1 MCILWEEGR
10 MIVNV
15 WERERERERKKERDD
30 NFFSRANRRESISP
44 SISCF
49 VSATSPPHLGSFV
62 PYCCCWSSSSLSLLL
77 LLLSTLQQLQKN
89 SSGSCWPSST
99 TTTTST
105 GPRQNPAKTNIIHH
119 QLRKENLS
127 NILKAGTGNRPLIAG
142 ALWKK
147 EVKSFISIALPP
159 VAKMEL
165 FGRRRWTNGLAQQTN
180 HECAEL
186 YFWLVINTTAYH
198 LGRYRLHLFLLKS
211 SMDVAKLTWS
221 SVWSDWAIFEWTRQ
235 QKIFT

>member
-1 MCILWEEGR
+1 MY
-10 MIVNV
+10 
-15 WERERERERKKERDD
+15 ERERGREKERKREMTI
-30 NFFSRANRRESISP
+30 FSHARIVENRFHHPLVVLYRRHHLLIWAPLSP
-44 SISCF
+44 TAAADHHHPF
-49 VSATSPPHLGSFV
+49 H
-62 PYCCCWSSSSLSLLL
+62 CCCCCC
-77 LLLSTLQQLQKN
+77 QHFNNCKKIVRDHA
-89 SSGSCWPSST
+89 GPRRRR
-99 TTTTST
+99 
-105 GPRQNPAKTNIIHH
+105 PRQNPAKTNIIHH

-186 YFWLVINTTAYH
+186 YFWLVINTKAYH